1 MEDVVKNM
9 EKMKKTM
16 QESHRE
22 PQLSLLPVLPLKN
35 VVALPKGIIP
45 VIVGRDISIKAVEHA
60 LKNGKEI
67 FVTTQKK
74 VDIENPTAS
83 DLYQIGTRATILQ
96 VARMPN
102 GSLKILIEGI
112 TRAKVVAIESD
123 TKFIGVKTFDLPS
136 IPIEKEAEVKALWRN
151 LYNLF
156 KEYVRYSDK
165 VPQDVLSIFKG
176 SQDLDFLTDS
186 IAIQLPLALPERQEM
201 LETLDLRQ
209 RTIRLSA
216 MLKEEVEIL
225 KTDKTIRKRIQSQV
239 EKHQKDYY
247 LNEQMRAIQQELGRG
262 DYQQEIEKLRARA
275 KKVHLSKEAK
285 AKVES
290 ECKRL
295 EQMQPTSPEAAV
307 SRNYV
312 DWLLTVPWNKK
323 TKDSVSIE
331 KAEEILNASHAGM
344 TKPKERILEFLAT
357 KKFAGEKLKRT
368 PIICLVG
375 PPGTGKTSLALSVAK
390 SLGREMIRISLGGMR
405 DEAEIRGH
413 RRTYIGAMP
422 GKVIQA
428 MKKAGVTN
436 PVIVLDE
443 IDKMSMDFRGD
454 PASALLEVLDPEQNK
469 TFADYFLE
477 VDYDL
482 SKVMFITT
490 ANVMDAIPYPLL
502 DRMELIQLSGYTEEE
517 KIKIAQ
523 NFLLPKLLKEHAL
536 EKSQIVISQKVFEA
550 MVEFYTKEAGVRQLE
565 QTLAKILRKSIQELQ
580 KDKKLKSVTVTEKKL
595 EQWLGVSKYRRSD
608 KKLEKEIGLATGLA
622 WTEVGGDILDIE
634 VAVLGGKGSLS
645 LTGQLGEVMQESAQA
660 ALSYIRSR
668 AKELGLKEDFYAD
681 KDIHVHIPE
690 GAIPK
695 DGPSAGITMG
705 VALISA
711 LTKSEIK
718 PKVAMTG
725 EATLRGRV
733 LAVGGL
739 KEKLLAATRYGFEAV
754 IAPKENEPDISEFA
768 KELDKDLKIIY
779 VETMDEVLEHA
790 FVTSPLKKKRT
801 KKVAKKKAVKKRVA
815 KKKR

>member
-1 MEDVVKNM
+1 M
-9 EKMKKTM
+9 EKSK
-16 QESHRE
+16 
-22 PQLSLLPVLPLKN
+22 LSVLPLKN
-35 VVALPKGIIP
+35 VIALPRGIIP
-45 VIVGRDISIKAVEHA
+45 VIVGREFSIKAVEEA
-60 LKNGKEI
+60 LKNKKEI

-74 VDIENPTAS
+74 TGAEKPKAA
-83 DLYQIGTRATILQ
+83 DLYQIGVRANILQ

-112 TRAKVVAIESD
+112 IRARIVEVIDEEE
-123 TKFIGVKTFDLPS
+123 FISVFSQDLVS
-136 IPIEKEAEVKALWRN
+136 IPIEANAESKSLWRN
-151 LYNLF
+151 LYSLF
-156 KEYVRYSDK
+156 KEYVSYNEK
-165 VPQDVLSIFKG
+165 VPSDLLSIFKG
-176 SQDLDFLTDS
+176 SRDLDFLTDS
-186 IAIQLPLALPERQEM
+186 IAIQLPLSSQDRQEL

-209 RTIRLSA
+209 RAIRLSA

-225 KTDKTIRKRIQSQV
+225 KADKSIRKRIQSQV
-239 EKHQKDYY
+239 EKHQKDFY
-247 LNEQMRAIQQELGRG
+247 LNEQMRAIQRELGRG
-262 DYQQEIEKLRARA
+262 DYQQEIEALRLRA
-275 KKVHLSKEAK
+275 KKAKLSKEARE
-285 AKVES
+285 KVES

-312 DWLLTVPWNKK
+312 EWLISVPWSKQ
-323 TKDSVSIE
+323 TKDSVSMD
-331 KAEEILNASHAGM
+331 KAEKILNESHAGM
-344 TKPKERILEFLAT
+344 KKPKERILEFLAT
-357 KKFAGEKLKRT
+357 KKFAGSKLKRS

-390 SLGREMIRISLGGMR
+390 SLGRELVRISLGGMR

-422 GKVIQA
+422 GKIIQA
-428 MKKAGVTN
+428 MKKAGAKN

-443 IDKMSMDFRGD
+443 VDKMSMDFRGD

-469 TFADYFLE
+469 AFSDYFME
-477 VDYDL
+477 IDYDL

-490 ANVMDAIPYPLL
+490 ANVVDGIPYPLL
-502 DRMELIQLSGYTEEE
+502 DRMEMISLSGYTEKE
-517 KIKIAQ
+517 KLEIARD
-523 NFLLPKLLKEHAL
+523 FLLPRLLKEHAL
-536 EKSQIVISQKVFEA
+536 DKNQIEISDKVLQ
-550 MVEFYTKEAGVRQLE
+550 VLIEFYTKEAGVRQLE
-565 QTLAKILRKSIQELQ
+565 QILSKILRKAIQALQ
-580 KDKKLKSVTVTEKKL
+580 KKSKTSTKDKKIVITEKKL
-595 EQWLGVSKYRRSD
+595 ESFLGCPKYRRSD
-608 KKLEKEIGLATGLA
+608 KKFEKEVGLATGLA

-668 AKELGLKEDFYAD
+668 AKELGLKENFYAQ

-695 DGPSAGITMG
+695 DGPSAGITIA

-711 LTKSEIK
+711 LTRCAVK

-725 EATLRGRV
+725 EVTLRGRV

-739 KEKLLAATRYGFEAV
+739 KEKLLAATRYGFESV
-754 IAPKENEPDISEFA
+754 IVPKECLPDIKEFE
-768 KELDKDLKIIY
+768 KELDKKLKIIY
-779 VETMDEVLEHA
+779 VENMDEVLKEV
-790 FVTSPLKKKRT
+790 FVKAPK
-801 KKVAKKKAVKKRVA
+801 KKKAVKK
-815 KKKR
+815 KRK

>member
-1 MEDVVKNM
+1 M
-9 EKMKKTM
+9 EKSK
-16 QESHRE
+16 
-22 PQLSLLPVLPLKN
+22 LSVLPLKN
-35 VVALPKGIIP
+35 VIALPRGIIP
-45 VIVGRDISIKAVEHA
+45 VIVGREFSIKAVEEA
-60 LKNGKEI
+60 LKNKKEI

-74 VDIENPTAS
+74 TGAEKPKAA
-83 DLYQIGTRATILQ
+83 DLYQIGVRANILQ

-112 TRAKVVAIESD
+112 IRARIVEVIDEEE
-123 TKFIGVKTFDLPS
+123 FISVFSQDLVS
-136 IPIEKEAEVKALWRN
+136 IPIEANAESKSLWRN
-151 LYNLF
+151 LYSLF
-156 KEYVRYSDK
+156 KEYVSYNEK
-165 VPQDVLSIFKG
+165 VPSDLLSIFKG
-176 SQDLDFLTDS
+176 SRDLDFLTDS
-186 IAIQLPLALPERQEM
+186 IAIQLPLSSQDRQEL

-209 RTIRLSA
+209 RAIRLSA

-225 KTDKTIRKRIQSQV
+225 KADKSIRKRIQSQV
-239 EKHQKDYY
+239 EKHQKDFY
-247 LNEQMRAIQQELGRG
+247 LNEQMRAIQRELGRG
-262 DYQQEIEKLRARA
+262 DYQQEIEALRLRA
-275 KKVHLSKEAK
+275 KKEKLSKEAK
-285 AKVES
+285 EKVES

-312 DWLLTVPWNKK
+312 EWLISVPWSKQ
-323 TKDSVSIE
+323 TKDSVSMD
-331 KAEEILNASHAGM
+331 KAEKILNESHAGM
-344 TKPKERILEFLAT
+344 KKPKERILEFLAT
-357 KKFAGEKLKRT
+357 KKFAGSKLKRS

-390 SLGREMIRISLGGMR
+390 SLGRELVRISLGGMR

-422 GKVIQA
+422 GKIIQA
-428 MKKAGVTN
+428 MKKAGAKN

-443 IDKMSMDFRGD
+443 VDKMSMDFRGD

-469 TFADYFLE
+469 AFSDYFME
-477 VDYDL
+477 IDYDL

-490 ANVMDAIPYPLL
+490 ANVVDGIPYPLL
-502 DRMELIQLSGYTEEE
+502 DRMEMISLSGYTEKE
-517 KIKIAQ
+517 KLEIARD
-523 NFLLPKLLKEHAL
+523 FLLPRLLKEHAL
-536 EKSQIVISQKVFEA
+536 DKNQIEISDKVLQ
-550 MVEFYTKEAGVRQLE
+550 VLIEFYTKEAGVRQLE
-565 QTLAKILRKSIQELQ
+565 QILSKILRKAIQALQ
-580 KDKKLKSVTVTEKKL
+580 KKSKTSTKDKKIVITEKKL
-595 EQWLGVSKYRRSD
+595 ESFLGCPKYRRSD
-608 KKLEKEIGLATGLA
+608 KKFEKEVGLATGLA

-668 AKELGLKEDFYAD
+668 AKELGLKENFYAQ

-695 DGPSAGITMG
+695 DGPSAGITIA

-711 LTKSEIK
+711 LTRCAVK

-725 EATLRGRV
+725 EVTLRGRV

-739 KEKLLAATRYGFEAV
+739 KEKLLAATRYGFESV
-754 IAPKENEPDISEFA
+754 IVPKECLPDIKEFE
-768 KELDKDLKIIY
+768 KELDKKLKIIY
-779 VETMDEVLEHA
+779 VENMDEVLKEV
-790 FVTSPLKKKRT
+790 FVKAPK
-801 KKVAKKKAVKKRVA
+801 KKKAVKK
-815 KKKR
+815 KRK